1 MNRKSTFEVFKIINL
16 PIPYPEVGGK
26 GVVVAWYKLETENI
40 VFNVERTKFMLLTPE
55 EVMTCRMNVL
65 GTCPSMSA
73 TYANVAYQLCV
84 LGLFKGKVDIIK
96 ENCQVETTSKMLTQA
111 LVLSDGIWP

>member
-1 MNRKSTFEVFKIINL
+1 MDQLFIIVHCNVLTLIEGNKLFITVSLVLLDRKSTFEVFKIINL

-40 VFNVERTKFMLLTPE
+40 VFNVKRTKFMMLTLE

-65 GTCPSMSA
+65 GTCPS
-73 TYANVAYQLCV
+73 C
-84 LGLFKGKVDIIK
+84 GLSVMCIGII
-96 ENCQVETTSKMLTQA
+96 
-111 LVLSDGIWP
+111 